1 MSDQIADMLTIIRNA
16 LAVKKP
22 FAVVPFSK
30 LKMEL
35 AKLLLKNGFIEKVD
49 TEGRKVKKE
58 IKIYLK
64 YNEDRVPAISGL
76 KRISKPGQR
85 IYKKYKE
92 LRPVKFGYGIA
103 VISTSKGLLT
113 DKEARKQKLGGE
125 LICEV
130 W

>member
-35 AKLLLKNGFIEKVD
+35 AKLLLKNGFVEKVD

-64 YNEDRVPAISGL
+64 YNEDKTPAISGL

-92 LRPVKFGYGIA
+92 LKPVKFGYGIA

-125 LICEV
+125 VICEV